1 MDYYYSDLEI
11 LPRRGRTTTLSGG
24 AFDSS
29 TILEIPPHMIVNRI
43 ARTFRLNARSAF
55 RGELHQVFRP
65 VTVSNPMVVE
75 KRPGPG
81 DQVRVREGVF
91 RDVEGTVLERINELR
106 LVVAVRLVQ
115 QGVTLEID
123 ERSLDVIG

>member
-1 MDYYYSDLEI
+1 
-11 LPRRGRTTTLSGG
+11 
-24 AFDSS
+24 
-29 TILEIPPHMIVNRI
+29 MIVNRI

-55 RGELHQVFRP
+55 GRDSTQVVRLA
-65 VTVSNPMVVE
+65 TVNNPMVVE

-91 RDVEGTVLERINELR
+91 RDVEGTVLERAHESR
-106 LVVAVRLVQ
+106 LVVAVHLVQ

-123 ERSLDVIG
+123 EQSLDVIG

>member
-1 MDYYYSDLEI
+1 
-11 LPRRGRTTTLSGG
+11 
-24 AFDSS
+24 
-29 TILEIPPHMIVNRI
+29 MIVNRI

-55 RGELHQVFRP
+55 RGELHQVFRQI
-65 VTVSNPMVVE
+65 TFSNSMAVE

-91 RDVEGTVLERINELR
+91 RDVEGTVVERINELR
-106 LVVAVRLVQ
+106 LIVAVRLIQ

-123 ERSLDVIG
+123 EHALDVIG